1 MKILVPIDGSTY
13 SDNSLAFVASRTS
26 LLGQNPQIELLVVL
40 DPLPARAARLVG
52 KDSLKRYYEEEADKI
67 FAPAR
72 KFLKKHSIAATESFL
87 LGNPA
92 EKIAEEAGRMDA
104 DLIVMGSRGRTAMAG
119 LFLGSVTNG
128 VLARTKHPIL
138 IVRDKNPPESDG
150 MRVGVCVDGSKF
162 GSAAVKYAIRNPEL
176 FGEGAKFY
184 IINVTSDYAG
194 AIMPDMAGMA
204 LPALSEAEVV
214 ELQKNEFEE
223 ERRLFYV
230 GMTRAKNELHIFKLA
245 DTGSC
250 FIKEMR
256 VIQPNQARVKGLI
269 SDTYKK
275 PARQVKEMTLASDFE
290 LIIGERVVQKKY
302 GAGVVSDVLYDENG
316 KASRF
321 TVTFDSR
328 EERIFAFPIA
338 FSNGM
343 RLESRE

>member
-223 ERRLFYV
+223 
-230 GMTRAKNELHIFKLA
+230 A
-245 DTGSC
+245 
-250 FIKEMR
+250 
-256 VIQPNQARVKGLI
+256 
-269 SDTYKK
+269 
-275 PARQVKEMTLASDFE
+275 LASVRP
-290 LIIGERVVQKKY
+290 LLAK
-302 GAGVVSDVLYDENG
+302 AGIAPKEVCLVGNPGDES
-316 KASRF
+316 A
-321 TVTFDSR
+321 
-328 EERIFAFPIA
+328 A
-338 FSNGM
+338 
-343 RLESRE
+343 